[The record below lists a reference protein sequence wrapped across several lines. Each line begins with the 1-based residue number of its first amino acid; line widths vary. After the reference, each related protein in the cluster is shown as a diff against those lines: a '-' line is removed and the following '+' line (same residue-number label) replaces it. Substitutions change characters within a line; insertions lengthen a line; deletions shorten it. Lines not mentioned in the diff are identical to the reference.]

1 MMCAKCLS
9 SAISC
14 SVILTMPRSRL
25 NSAGTCLLAFGSS
38 IDSMM
43 NVTTICFCS
52 RVMPRSSDVYGAIGV
67 SLIFC
72 AIAVIILT
80 FRGSVC
86 KDTNKGVKCKIIAVF
101 FVILKIFAIFATSSV
116 SPFVGG
122 GRSYS
127 IGKTFSNVCR
137 CEL

>member
-86 KDTNKGVKCKIIAVF
+86 KDTNKGVKCKIIGDLFVF
-101 FVILKIFAIFATSSV
+101 FPSFPYLCNIV
-116 SPFVGG
+116 S
-122 GRSYS
+122 
-127 IGKTFSNVCR
+127 
-137 CEL
+137 